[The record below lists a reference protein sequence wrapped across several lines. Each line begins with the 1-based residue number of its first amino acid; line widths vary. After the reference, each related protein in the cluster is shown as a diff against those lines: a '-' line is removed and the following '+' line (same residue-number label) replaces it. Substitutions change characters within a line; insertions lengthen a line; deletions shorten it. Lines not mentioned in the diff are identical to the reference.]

1 MLVINQLLSAFL
13 QLGLVILLS
22 LVWYFIRQ
30 HKIQGYFSWLG
41 LKSSKSL
48 PWKPMLGIFLAYF
61 ILAGLPYLWLYQKGI
76 LATADD
82 SRIQI
87 FQQTGWSW
95 QTVLV
100 ILVWSVFQTSL
111 SEEIL
116 FRGFLGKRLM
126 ARLGF
131 VKGNSLQALLFGS
144 LHTLALAKYNL
155 LAAFLVFLLTAGM
168 AYALGWL
175 MAKKA
180 DGSIIYGWLIHAL
193 TNFFSSFLLLSLL
206 F

>member
-61 ILAGLPYLWLYQKGI
+61 LLAFLPYLWFYQTGS
-76 LATADD
+76 LQLSDFRA
-82 SRIQI
+82 QV
-87 FQQTGWSW
+87 FHQLGWSW

-155 LAAFLVFLLTAGM
+155 LAAFLVFLLTAGV

-193 TNFFSSFLLLSLL
+193 TNFFTSFLLLSLL

>member
-61 ILAGLPYLWLYQKGI
+61 ILAGLPYLWLYQTGS
-76 LATADD
+76 LQLSDFRA
-82 SRIQI
+82 QV
-87 FQQTGWSW
+87 FHQLGWSW
-95 QTVLV
+95 QMVLV

-111 SEEIL
+111 SEEIF

-155 LAAFLVFLLTAGM
+155 LAAFLVFLLTAGV

>member
-1 MLVINQLLSAFL
+1 MLVINQLISACL
-13 QLGLVILLS
+13 QLGLVILLA
-22 LVWYFIRQ
+22 LIWYLISQ
-30 HKIQGYFSWLG
+30 HKFKGFFSWLG

-61 ILAGLPYLWLYQKGI
+61 LLAFPPYLWFYQTGN
-76 LATADD
+76 LQLSDFRA
-82 SRIQI
+82 QV
-87 FQQTGWSW
+87 FHQLGWSW

-100 ILVWSVFQTSL
+100 ILVWSVFQTSF
-111 SEEIL
+111 SEEIF

-155 LAAFLVFLLTAGM
+155 LAAFLVFLLTAGV

>member
-61 ILAGLPYLWLYQKGI
+61 ILAGLPYLWFYQTGS
-76 LATADD
+76 LQLSDFRA
-82 SRIQI
+82 QV
-87 FQQTGWSW
+87 FHQLGWSW

-111 SEEIL
+111 SEEIF

-155 LAAFLVFLLTAGM
+155 LAAFLVFLLTAGV

-193 TNFFSSFLLLSLL
+193 TNFFSSFLLLSLP